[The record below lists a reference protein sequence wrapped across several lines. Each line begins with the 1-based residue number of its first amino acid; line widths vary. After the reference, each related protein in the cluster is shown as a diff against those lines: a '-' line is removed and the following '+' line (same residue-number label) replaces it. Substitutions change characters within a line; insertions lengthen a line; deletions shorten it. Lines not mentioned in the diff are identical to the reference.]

1 MRMVISIP
9 FFVVAHYLGIT
20 TAKTDAK
27 GTVFIE
33 TAAELESYSVTEEQ
47 AMEQKIKDIAD
58 AGVNLLISGG
68 TIHEMV
74 FFLLP
79 LRF

>member
-1 MRMVISIP
+1 MILLISSC
-9 FFVVAHYLGIT
+9 LGIT

-33 TAAELESYSVTEEQ
+33 TASELESYSLTEEQ

-58 AGVNLLISGG
+58 TGVNLLISGG
-68 TIHEMV
+68 TVHEMV
-74 FFLLP
+74 CLTYPKSLVLP
-79 LRF
+79 